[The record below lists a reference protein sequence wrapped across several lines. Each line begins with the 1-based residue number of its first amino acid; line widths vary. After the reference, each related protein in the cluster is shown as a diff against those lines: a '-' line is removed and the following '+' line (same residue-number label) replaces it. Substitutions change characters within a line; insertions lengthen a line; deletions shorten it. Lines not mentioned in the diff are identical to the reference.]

1 MPTYWIVVGG
11 PENFEIAIKRGFDL
25 FGFKS
30 TRRSETS
37 TMEPG
42 DKLIF
47 YLTGVKQFG
56 GLATVTSDAFE
67 DHKKIFSS
75 EKKPGE
81 DYPFRV
87 KTKPEIVLDEGQRLS
102 VPDYVGLLE
111 MTRKG
116 AMKSWGMAFQGNLHR
131 ISDADYKL
139 LEKAMR
145 DASKKKPKA
154 AAGPDRLKPVPRSGG
169 VKAEASS
176 AGRRPAARAKT
187 AVRRK
192 TTTRK
197 AAARR

>member
-30 TRRSETS
+30 TRRSETGS
-37 TMEPG
+37 MKPG

-56 GLATVTSDAFE
+56 GLASVTSDAFE
-67 DHKKIFSS
+67 DHRKIFSS

-87 KTKPEIVLDEGQRLS
+87 KTKPEIVLAEGQRLS
-102 VPDYVGLLE
+102 VPDYVGRLE
-111 MTRKG
+111 MTRRG

-131 ISDADYKL
+131 ISDHDYKL

-145 DASKKKPKA
+145 DASKRKPKA
-154 AAGPDRLKPVPRSGG
+154 AAKNGAPARK
-169 VKAEASS
+169 SS
-176 AGRRPAARAKT
+176 ASKRPAARAKSVT
-187 AVRRK
+187 SRK
-192 TTTRK
+192 TASRK
-197 AAARR
+197 SAARR